1 MRAGGWVGGRAHTCV
16 RDVWRVGGPAGHNR
30 YAPMEAGTRRRLG
43 EFFRPH
49 NERLYRLLA
58 KFGVTF
64 TPWELD
70 IPGSSDVDLV
80 G

>member
-1 MRAGGWVGGRAHTCV
+1 
-16 RDVWRVGGPAGHNR
+16 
-30 YAPMEAGTRRRLG
+30 MEAGTRRRLG